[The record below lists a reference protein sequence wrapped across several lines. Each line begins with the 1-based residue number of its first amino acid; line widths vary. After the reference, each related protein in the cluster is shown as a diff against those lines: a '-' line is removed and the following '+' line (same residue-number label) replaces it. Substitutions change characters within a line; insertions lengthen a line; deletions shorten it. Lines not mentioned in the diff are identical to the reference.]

1 MGPLILN
8 TRPEA
13 DSQELET
20 TLLQRGYR
28 LLSAPM
34 LRIEF
39 PQNPDQLDL
48 ADVQALI

>member
-8 TRPEA
+8 TRPET
-13 DSQELET
+13 DSQELEAA
-20 TLLQRGYR
+20 LLARGYR

-39 PQNPDQLDL
+39 PSHTDALDL
-48 ADVQALI
+48 VGVQA